1 MCDCVQKANDALAPH
16 KTRLSGGVMMT
27 GRFVLC
33 VATERTDMN
42 KRKHPMN
49 VFCSYCPFCGEH
61 WPNTD
66 TKEGRKDE

>member
-1 MCDCVQKANDALAPH
+1 MCNCIEEANKALEPH
-16 KTRLSGGVMMT
+16 KTRLSGGITMQ

-49 VFCSYCPFCGEH
+49 VFCTFCPFCGERFAAQQ
-61 WPNTD
+61 PAGGA
-66 TKEGRKDE
+66 E